1 MAIKK
6 NELYSSLW
14 ESCDKLRGG
23 MDASQYK
30 DYILTLLFVKYVT
43 DKFKGQK
50 YADIN
55 VPAGGSFDDLVA
67 LKNNKDIGEKMD
79 KAIAKLAEANNLTGV
94 IDNAKFFDNSKFGNG
109 KEEFARYKSE
119 SGLDAK
125 SVWGLPEFVDP
136 SIRDYRL
143 KPGSFGTNLAT
154 DGGPMGARNMPGL
167 DKDQSETK

>member
-94 IDNAKFFDNSKFGNG
+94 IDNAKFFDISKFGNG
-109 KEEFARYKSE
+109 K
-119 SGLDAK
+119 D
-125 SVWGLPEFVDP
+125 
-136 SIRDYRL
+136 
-143 KPGSFGTNLAT
+143 
-154 DGGPMGARNMPGL
+154 M
-167 DKDQSETK
+167 